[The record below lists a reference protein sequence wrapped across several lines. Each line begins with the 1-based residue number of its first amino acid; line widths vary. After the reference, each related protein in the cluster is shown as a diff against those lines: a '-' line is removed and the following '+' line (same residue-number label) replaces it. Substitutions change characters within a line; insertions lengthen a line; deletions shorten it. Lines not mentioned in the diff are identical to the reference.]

1 MNMIQKMMTSL
12 QADIQKLK
20 DDSNASDVTKKIFE
34 CSKDQIIRQRFKYL
48 LDDNAIT
55 FEDLK
60 SYFTEPVTEPDAEP
74 VTEPDTEPDADEQVE
89 A

>member
-1 MNMIQKMMTSL
+1 MNMMIQKMMASL

-20 DDSNASDVTKKIFE
+20 DDSNASDFTKKIFE

-48 LDDNAIT
+48 IDSNNVT

-60 SYFTEPVTEPDAEP
+60 SYFTEP
-74 VTEPDTEPDADEQVE
+74 DTEPDPDELVE

>member
-1 MNMIQKMMTSL
+1 MNMMIQKMLASL

-34 CSKDQIIRQRFKYL
+34 CSNEQIIKQRFKYL
-48 LDDNAIT
+48 LDSHTIT
-55 FEDLK
+55 FEELN
-60 SYFTEPVTEPDAEP
+60 SYFIAPTTDEPV
-74 VTEPDTEPDADEQVE
+74 E

>member
-1 MNMIQKMMTSL
+1 MNMMIQKMMASL

-34 CSKDQIIRQRFKYL
+34 CSKDQIIRQRFKFL

-60 SYFTEPVTEPDAEP
+60 SYFTEPA
-74 VTEPDTEPDADEQVE
+74 TEPDTEPDADEPVE